1 MTERANDDPARTL
14 PSAASRAVPDVAAL
28 ARRLRGHRLPGGDFV
43 VADSD
48 VPTVASLVGGSASEA
63 HPVFASIASLR
74 TLGMSIAEMCALC
87 DFDLAD
93 GPLLGECDIEFE
105 APLRAGVRYVATGA
119 IESYE
124 RVASRRLGTL
134 DRLRFVVALA
144 TTEGAP
150 VARVGYLWLLPRG
163 RGSA

>member
-1 MTERANDDPARTL
+1 MRKL
-14 PSAASRAVPDVAAL
+14 PDASAIAQ
-28 ARRLRGHRLPGGDFV
+28 RLRGHRLPGGEFV
-43 VADSD
+43 IAESD
-48 VPTVASLVGGSASEA
+48 VPTVANLVGSPTGAATQAFASGSGAA

-93 GPLLGECDIEFE
+93 GPLLGECDIEFD
-105 APLRAGVRYVATGA
+105 APMRAGVRYVATGA

-134 DRLRFVVALA
+134 DRLRFVVELA
-144 TTEGAP
+144 DAEGAP
-150 VARVGYLWLLPRG
+150 VARVSYLWLLPRG
-163 RGSA
+163 RSAA

>member
-1 MTERANDDPARTL
+1 MTEHAANGPAREL
-14 PSAASRAVPDVAAL
+14 PDAAAL
-28 ARRLRGHRLPGGDFV
+28 ANRLRGHRLPGGEFV
-43 VADSD
+43 VAESD
-48 VPTVASLVGGSASEA
+48 VPTVAHLVGSRSRDA

-74 TLGMSIAEMCALC
+74 TLGMSIAEMCELC

-105 APLRAGVRYVATGA
+105 APMRAGVRYVATGA

-134 DRLRFVVALA
+134 DRLRFVVSLA
-144 TTEGAP
+144 TPEGAQ
-150 VARVGYLWLLPRG
+150 VARVSYLWLLPRG
-163 RGSA
+163 RAAA

>member
-1 MTERANDDPARTL
+1 MTEPVKNDSARTL
-14 PSAASRAVPDVAAL
+14 PDAAAL
-28 ARRLRGHRLPGGDFV
+28 AQRLRGHRLPGGEFV
-43 VADSD
+43 IADAD
-48 VPTVASLVGGSASEA
+48 VPTVANLVGSRTAAA

-93 GPLLGECDIEFE
+93 GPLLGECDIELD
-105 APLRAGVRYVATGA
+105 APMRAGARYVATGE

-124 RVASRRLGTL
+124 RVSSRRLGTL

-144 TTEGAP
+144 DSNGTP
-150 VARVGYLWLLPRG
+150 VARVSYLWLLPRG
-163 RGSA
+163 RSAA